1 MTSGSD
7 GIRRNL
13 FQATNDFRKSSEA
26 LSSGKRNPRENPAAA
41 AVAQILE
48 ADAAQVSVSS
58 RNVSDGASLIN
69 TLEST
74 VDQVGN
80 VLGRLSELA
89 TQSAN
94 GTLSDDQRS
103 SLNAEFTQL
112 KQEISRQTASSEF
125 NGVKLGDS
133 VSIEIGADSEQL
145 EVSTGDPAALNQS
158 LESIDISTQA
168 GAENALG
175 LISQA
180 SDSVNALKA
189 SFGASES
196 RLESI
201 SSSLQGQEVA
211 LKEAASRIQDVDI
224 AEEVA
229 NQTAASIK
237 QSTAAAALNSFKNI
251 NAQVVSRL
259 LQ

>member
-1 MTSGSD
+1 MTSNSE

-13 FQATNDFRKSSEA
+13 FQATNDFKKSSEA

-48 ADAAQVSVSS
+48 ADAAQIKVSS
-58 RNVSDGASLIN
+58 RNVADGASLIN
-69 TLEST
+69 TFEST

-94 GTLSDDQRS
+94 GTLSDDQRA

-112 KQEISRQTASSEF
+112 KEEISRQTASTEF

-133 VSIEIGADSEQL
+133 VSLQVGANSDQL
-145 EVSTGDPAALNQS
+145 PVSTGDPAALNAS
-158 LESIDISTQA
+158 LESVDISTQA
-168 GAENALG
+168 GAQEALN
-175 LISQA
+175 LVSQA
-180 SDSVNALKA
+180 SESVNALK
-189 SFGASES
+189 STFGATES
-196 RLESI
+196 RLDSI
-201 SSSLQGQEVA
+201 GSSLQGQEVA
-211 LKEAASRIQDVDI
+211 LREAASRIQDIDV
-224 AEEVA
+224 AQEVA
-229 NQTAASIK
+229 NRTAASIK
-237 QSTAAAALNSFKNI
+237 QSIAATALNSFKNI